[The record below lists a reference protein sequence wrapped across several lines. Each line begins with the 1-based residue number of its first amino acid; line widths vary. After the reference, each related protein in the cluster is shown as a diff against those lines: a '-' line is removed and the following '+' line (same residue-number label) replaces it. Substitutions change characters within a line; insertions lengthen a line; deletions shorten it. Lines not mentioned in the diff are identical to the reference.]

1 MTEETK
7 KEQIQNEE
15 FKEKEEIT
23 TQHIN
28 EFIDTYLKIKKL
40 YARYKSLKKN
50 IIDEVGEGEYI
61 SQERP
66 NDATIHI
73 QKFKTNFDTILKDEF
88 KKLNNKQKREL
99 FKSGLLKINFKLDTV
114 KYQEL
119 KDKNQSSNIDKYV
132 SKRKNNLRFF
142 VKLSP
147 EIKSELSNLAEK
159 EDANIKYEK
168 FAIEAKIEEMLDA
181 IENPDEE
188 EQELDLYDFYFDDEE
203 E

>member
-73 QKFKTNFDTILKDEF
+73 HGLSRIPSTIG
-88 KKLNNKQKREL
+88 N
-99 FKSGLLKINFKLDTV
+99 
-114 KYQEL
+114 
-119 KDKNQSSNIDKYV
+119 
-132 SKRKNNLRFF
+132 
-142 VKLSP
+142 SP
-147 EIKSELSNLAEK
+147 ENTISTSSETYYTVNTQITKTFKHFEK
-159 EDANIKYEK
+159 LRYK
-168 FAIEAKIEEMLDA
+168 M
-181 IENPDEE
+181 DEIFL
-188 EQELDLYDFYFDDEE
+188 Q
-203 E
+203 